1 MTLQS
6 TTASVEK
13 KVFFR
18 YKDGAKHYSMSMT
31 SFKKLAEEAGAVYK
45 YGKIALVNSVMV
57 DEYLENFRE
66 QPPA

>member
-1 MTLQS
+1 MALV
-6 TTASVEK
+6 TTSVSVEK

-66 QPPA
+66 QAPA